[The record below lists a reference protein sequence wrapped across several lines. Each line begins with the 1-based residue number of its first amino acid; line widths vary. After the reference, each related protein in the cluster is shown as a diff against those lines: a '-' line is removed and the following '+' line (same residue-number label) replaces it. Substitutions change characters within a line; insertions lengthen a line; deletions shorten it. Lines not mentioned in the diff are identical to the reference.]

1 MKNSLWAVIAIVTG
15 FVGFLIG
22 YAQQP
27 SARGAEAPAAIAA
40 DAARH

>member
-1 MKNSLWAVIAIVTG
+1 MKNSLWAVIAIVAG

-27 SARGAEAPAAIAA
+27 PDCTKAAA
-40 DAARH
+40 DNQIETPRS